1 MIRMMLLKMIQR
13 KNKVLGYTGM
23 MRRYVTMVLAGVLCL
38 LGMVSCGGTD
48 EAEIGAALAELLPAS
63 YPLNEIYFGEGL
75 PISDNREDVEKFYAA
90 TGAGNDISL
99 NYHPVSPD
107 AIYTSIDQI
116 KEATLLVFSDAYAEY
131 LFTMAFAGLSTV
143 FDEGTETQVTQTVS
157 YARYMETD
165 GYFTVRMDIAK
176 EAFPVNR
183 TYDATDFEVVRERDG
198 YILVDVQSYVDGE
211 KDVRVEVK
219 LVRNGEGEFRLD
231 SPTY

>member
-1 MIRMMLLKMIQR
+1 MKRWILA
-13 KNKVLGYTGM
+13 
-23 MRRYVTMVLAGVLCL
+23 VLALMLCL
-38 LGMVSCGGTD
+38 STTACGKTD
-48 EAEIGAALAELLPAS
+48 EGEIGEALATLLPAS
-63 YPLNEIYFGEGL
+63 YPLNVVYFGEGL
-75 PISDNREDVEKFYAA
+75 PISDNREDVEQFYNA

-99 NYHPVSPD
+99 NYHPVSPE
-107 AIYTSIDQI
+107 AEYTSIDQI
-116 KEATLLVFSDAYAEY
+116 KEATLAVFSDAYAEY

-143 FDEGTETQVTQTVS
+143 FNEDTEEQVTQTVS

-183 TYDATDFEVVRERDG
+183 TYDVTDFEVVRERDG

-219 LVRNGEGEFRLD
+219 LVRNGDGEFRLD

>member
-1 MIRMMLLKMIQR
+1 MKRWILA
-13 KNKVLGYTGM
+13 
-23 MRRYVTMVLAGVLCL
+23 VLALMLCL
-38 LGMVSCGGTD
+38 STTACGKTD
-48 EAEIGAALAELLPAS
+48 EGEIGEALATLLPAS
-63 YPLNEIYFGEGL
+63 YPLNVVYFGEGL
-75 PISDNREDVEKFYAA
+75 PISDNREDVEQFYNA

-99 NYHPVSPD
+99 NYHPVSPE
-107 AIYTSIDQI
+107 AEYTSIDQI
-116 KEATLLVFSDAYAEY
+116 KEATLAVFSDAYAEY

-143 FDEGTETQVTQTVS
+143 FNEDTEEQVTQTVS

-183 TYDATDFEVVRERDG
+183 TYDVTDFEVVRERDG